1 MKICIV
7 VHSQSGKT
15 RKFADSLFDQLSSDG
30 HNVNLSQLETTAPI
44 KGGSVRE
51 KMDIG
56 FNNLPSVQ
64 DADVI
69 LFGGPV
75 WAFGPS
81 PVIIAAMQQIGNM
94 KGKTILSFCTM
105 GFPFKCMGGN
115 AAIAYMNRVA
125 GTLGAKVLTGS
136 ICTTMFRDL
145 DAQITLETQRIA
157 NLLKP

>member
-1 MKICIV
+1 MKIAIL

-15 RKFADSLFDQLSSDG
+15 RKFADSLFDKLSSSG
-30 HNVNLSQLETTAPI
+30 HVVNLCQLETTKPV

-51 KMDIG
+51 NMDIS

-64 DADVI
+64 DTELI

-81 PVIIAAMQQIGNM
+81 PVIIAAMQQLGNL
-94 KGKTILSFCTM
+94 KGIAVINFCTM

-136 ICTTMFRDL
+136 ICSNMFRDL
-145 DAQITLETQRIA
+145 NAQITSETERIA
-157 NLLKP
+157 KLL

>member
-1 MKICIV
+1 MKIAIL

-15 RKFADSLFDQLSSDG
+15 RKFADTLFDRLSSDG
-30 HNVNLSQLETTAPI
+30 HNVNLTQLETTVPI

-51 KMDIG
+51 KLDIG
-56 FNNLPSVQ
+56 FTNLPSVQ

-94 KGKTILSFCTM
+94 KGKTTLSFCTM
-105 GFPFKCMGGN
+105 GFPYKCMGGN

-125 GTLGAKVLTGS
+125 GTLGAKVLSGS
-136 ICTTMFRDL
+136 ICTNMFKDL
-145 DAQITLETQRIA
+145 SAQITCETERIA